1 MLNKSYNLSICD
13 ISIQYA
19 LNGIDSSIEE
29 RLLPFLKDN
38 KDYDM
43 KINVDKV
50 KNIEF
55 PKKSIPISVSYFNYV
70 LDNEK
75 NYIWADYCKSAL
87 VSSDADWCKVTIS
100 ATRNMHT
107 HIEESYLLNLLQ
119 GNLSK
124 NKGFILHGSVI
135 KYENEGIIFTASSG
149 VGKSTQAELWKKYEK
164 AEIINGDK
172 AFIRCFND
180 EVMVYGSPWS
190 GSSNIIKNE
199 KAPLK
204 AIIVLE
210 QGKENK
216 IRELKDLEKLCLFN
230 THVYYP
236 YWDKKLVNLVM
247 ETINLV
253 LKRIPV
259 YLLSCK
265 PEKEAVSITKKT
277 LEFC

>member
-1 MLNKSYNLSICD
+1 MNKSYNLSICD
-13 ISIQYA
+13 ISIQYV

-38 KDYDM
+38 KDYDI
-43 KINVDKV
+43 KIKVDKV
-50 KNIEF
+50 KDIEF
-55 PKKSIPISVSYFNYV
+55 PKKSIPISVSNFNYV

-87 VSSDADWCKVTIS
+87 ISSSADWCKATIS
-100 ATRNMHT
+100 AIRNMHT

-135 KYENEGIIFTASSG
+135 KYENQGIIFTASSG
-149 VGKSTQAELWKKYEK
+149 VGKSTQAELWRKYEK

-172 AFIRCFND
+172 AFIRYFND
-180 EVMVYGSPWS
+180 KVMVYGSPWS

-216 IRELKDLEKLCLFN
+216 IRELKDLEKIFLFN

-236 YWDKKLVNLVM
+236 YWDKKLVNSVM
-247 ETINLV
+247 ETLNVV
-253 LKRIPV
+253 LKRIPI

-265 PEKEAVSITKKT
+265 PEREAVSITKNV
-277 LEFC
+277 LQFC